1 MGNIKTVNL
10 NKLAFR
16 SGSSYMVSNIM
27 ISAISILTAPI
38 FTRLLT
44 TADYGVASNFAA
56 WVNVGLVIIGLGLP
70 YSIGNAKTDFPSEL
84 NKFLASIQLL
94 GTIMAG
100 SVLILA
106 IIFKDSLA
114 NWMEVDPSLVVIM
127 FVYLLVFPSVLLAQE
142 RYKFLLKYKQ
152 NIYISLFGALGA
164 VSFCFLFIL
173 VFFKDQRY
181 YGRIIGLIFPFFLMG
196 SFFYIK
202 ILVDGWNVDFKKYWS
217 YALKISLPMI
227 PHALAMV
234 VLTQMDRIMIVKI
247 CGNADA
253 GLFSFGYSYAVLL
266 LLVSNAVLQ
275 AYQPWLY
282 IKYKAMD
289 IQSIGVSTSF
299 IATGMCLLTLVCITV
314 APEALMV
321 LGAKNFWAAKVV
333 VMPIAIGALFQYIY
347 NTYTTLELFHKKTIV
362 IAIGTIFAAAINYSL
377 NSLLIP
383 VYGFIA
389 AAYATLLSYLSLAL
403 FHLIAHKKI
412 TKKSIYNDEYIW
424 IIAFTT
430 AVIAYF
436 ISQLYETIMLRY
448 IVFLSVILVVFLIA
462 LVNKKRIALSY
473 QLMTE
478 KREDTI
484 LA

>member
-1 MGNIKTVNL
+1 MRNSKTVNL

-16 SGSSYMVSNIM
+16 SGSSYMLSNIM

-84 NKFLASIQLL
+84 NKFLASIQVL
-94 GTIMAG
+94 GTVMAV

-106 IIFKDSLA
+106 IIFKDSIA
-114 NWMEVDPSLVVIM
+114 KWMEIDASLVVIM
-127 FVYLLVFPSVLLAQE
+127 FLYLLVFPSVLLAQE

-164 VSFCFLFIL
+164 VTFCFFFIL
-173 VFFKDQRY
+173 FFFKDQRY
-181 YGRIIGLIFPFFLMG
+181 YGRIVGLIFPFFLMG
-196 SFFYIK
+196 SFFYVK
-202 ILVDGWNVDFKKYWS
+202 ILVDGWSVDFKKYWS

-234 VLTQMDRIMIVKI
+234 VLTQMDRIMIVRI

-282 IKYKAMD
+282 IKYKASD

-321 LGAKNFWAAKVV
+321 LGAKDFWAAKVV

-347 NTYTTLELFHKKTIV
+347 NTYTTLELYHKKTIV
-362 IAIGTIFAAAINYSL
+362 IAIGTIFAAVINYSL

-383 VYGFIA
+383 VYGFAA
-389 AAYATLLSYLSLAL
+389 AAYATLLSYLSLAF

-412 TKKSIYNDEYIW
+412 TKKSIYQDGYIW
-424 IIAFTT
+424 IIALLT
-430 AVIAYF
+430 AIIAYF
-436 ISQLYETIMLRY
+436 ISQLYETVMLRY
-448 IVFLSVILVVFLIA
+448 IVFLSIIFIIFLIA
-462 LVNKKRIALSY
+462 FVNKKRIVLSY

-478 KREDTI
+478 KKEDTV
-484 LA
+484 LT